1 MLAMCSC
8 LAYERS
14 RATPVRIVE
23 IRVELYLYLC
33 MIIYYGYQPTT
44 ATRVGHVGAGPLYGY
59 MCLVAPRPSDM
70 LLLSHL
76 LHTTAIPRPSLRLFT
91 QSPLLEAHIISPP
104 EGQRHYLTSVMRAKE
119 GSRVALFNGVDG
131 EWEAEVISLNRKR
144 CELAIRR
151 QLRPQPPS
159 TPAPTLLF
167 AVLKGTS

>member
-44 ATRVGHVGAGPLYGY
+44 ATRVGHVGAGPLY